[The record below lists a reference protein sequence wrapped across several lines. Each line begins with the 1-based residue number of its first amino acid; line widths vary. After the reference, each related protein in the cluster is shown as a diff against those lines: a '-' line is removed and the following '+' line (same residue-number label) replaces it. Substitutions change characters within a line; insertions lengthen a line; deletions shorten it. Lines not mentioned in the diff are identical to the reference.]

1 MLASDIIYTQ
11 KAIHWLPH
19 QRGIYIYI
27 YLFLS
32 FAIRLICHDH
42 YLNKLSLVYTVP
54 KRKQRY
60 NKCTAL

>member
-11 KAIHWLPH
+11 KAINWLPH
-19 QRGIYIYI
+19 QRDICIYS
-27 YLFLS
+27 FVS
-32 FAIRLICHDH
+32 FAIRLICHGH

-60 NKCTAL
+60 NKCTTL